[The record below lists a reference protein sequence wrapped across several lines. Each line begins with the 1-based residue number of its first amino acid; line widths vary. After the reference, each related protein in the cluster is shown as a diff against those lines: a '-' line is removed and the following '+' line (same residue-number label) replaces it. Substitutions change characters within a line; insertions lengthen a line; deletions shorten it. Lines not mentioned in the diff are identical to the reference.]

1 MGQFRAIGHLRP
13 APGAA
18 APGAPTA
25 RPGRAGQAARHGLTL
40 IQLAVAFALNH
51 PAVTSVIIGPR
62 TEEHLTDYLK
72 AADVVLS
79 EAVLDEIDDIVAPA
93 VNFLERDAGTV
104 APHLE
109 YPELRR
115 R

>member
-1 MGQFRAIGHLRP
+1 
-13 APGAA
+13 
-18 APGAPTA
+18 
-25 RPGRAGQAARHGLTL
+25 
-40 IQLAVAFALNH
+40 
-51 PAVTSVIIGPR
+51 
-62 TEEHLTDYLK
+62 
-72 AADVVLS
+72 VLS
-79 EAVLDEIDDIVAPA
+79 EAILDEIDDIVAPA